1 VEKGLDFLF
10 IYFFLWRFYIVSNY
24 QWEQKKIHGFKLAS
38 IVLSWVNI
46 HSIRLMTGS
55 SNSYCPLLAE
65 YCKNFAT
72 GSEGRLVLD
81 V

>member
-1 VEKGLDFLF
+1 MGAKKNIFL
-10 IYFFLWRFYIVSNY
+10 
-24 QWEQKKIHGFKLAS
+24 GFKLAS
-38 IVLSWVNI
+38 VVLSWVNI

>member
-1 VEKGLDFLF
+1 MGAKKFL
-10 IYFFLWRFYIVSNY
+10 
-24 QWEQKKIHGFKLAS
+24 GFKLAS
-38 IVLSWVNI
+38 IVLSYV